1 MDIKDKRQVRVKRKA
16 ALYRA
21 VVQVWQ
27 YANRLRNKKVED
39 IEKAAGGQ
47 GGTLDA
53 DAQRQ
58 AIIDKMTNWQRTQYT
73 KQKVR
78 GQDMPLEQIQH
89 IVNMPR
95 RRIKT

>member
-27 YANRLRNKKVED
+27 YANRLRNKKVPVED
-39 IEKAAGGQ
+39 IEK
-47 GGTLDA
+47 
-53 DAQRQ
+53 AQRQ